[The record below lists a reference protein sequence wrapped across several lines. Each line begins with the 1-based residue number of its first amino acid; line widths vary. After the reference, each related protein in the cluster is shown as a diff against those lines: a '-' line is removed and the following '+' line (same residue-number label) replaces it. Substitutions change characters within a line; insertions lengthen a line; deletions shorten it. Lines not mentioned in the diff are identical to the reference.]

1 MHPLG
6 MRNVQEL
13 SRAWI
18 ESRALAGVAA
28 NTLRSYRT
36 TLSILSKCLGNRPP
50 RELGVA
56 DLAEYKRSLAH
67 GCARSTA
74 KVRWDTAI
82 AVVRYGQ
89 DLGVVPDFRITRDL
103 RRIRGGQPF
112 RRVWRNGEIHRMV
125 DAADPQ
131 VRACILLGINLG
143 YGNRDCARLKPTDI
157 CGNIV
162 DACRHK
168 TGGERR
174 GWLWPETLAAL
185 QRCPP
190 PFVNERGKPLVGDA
204 NDYLRPRFKAML
216 KACGI
221 AADGR
226 GFYSFRRSYRTA
238 VDSHWDRPAIDLTM
252 GHATPGMGHR
262 YVAWIDDDRLCSV
275 SVHARVRLGFASE
288 RDVVVRVP
296 ATRAC

>member
-1 MHPLG
+1 
-6 MRNVQEL
+6 MRNLTEL
-13 SRAWI
+13 AAAWIDSRA
-18 ESRALAGVAA
+18 EAGVAP
-28 NTLRSYRT
+28 NTIRAYRT
-36 TLSILSKCLGNRPP
+36 TLNIMSKYLGSIDPAGLGIA
-50 RELGVA
+50 E
-56 DLAEYKRSLAH
+56 LAEYKRCLH
-67 GCARSTA
+67 EICAASTA

-82 AVVRYGQ
+82 AVIRYGQ

-103 RRIRGGQPF
+103 RRMRGGQPF
-112 RRVWRNGEIHRMV
+112 RRVWRNGEIHRLV

-131 VRACILLGINLG
+131 MRACILLGVNLG

-185 QRCPP
+185 GRCPP
-190 PFVNERGKPLVGDA
+190 PFLNERGKALVRDG
-204 NDYLRPRFKAML
+204 NDYLRPRFIALL
-216 KACGI
+216 KRCKI
-221 AADGR
+221 AAAGR

-252 GHATPGMGHR
+252 GHATPGMGAR
-262 YVAWIDDDRLCSV
+262 YVAWIDDERLRSV
-275 SVHARVRLGFASE
+275 SIHARVRLGFASE
-288 RDVVVRVP
+288 GDVVVGVP
-296 ATRAC
+296 AARAC